1 MDFTR
6 SFAEHVARVE
16 HGIERLLPAAEA
28 SPSRLHQAMRYS
40 TQAGGKRLRPVL
52 LLAAAELFDPKGSID
67 PLPAA
72 VAVECVHTYSLIHDD
87 LPCMDNDDLRRG
99 RPTCHKAFDEATA
112 LLAGD
117 ALLTHAFKLLA
128 SSYRA
133 RPRLAAALCD
143 RLAEAAG
150 TGHLIGGQLLDLL
163 HEKSPD
169 VTGGTL
175 DEIHAR
181 KTGGMIW
188 APLVMGGL
196 IGGARPPALE
206 TLRAAGLSLGLAFQI
221 MDDILDTT
229 GDAATLGKTPG
240 KDARAGKATFVSV
253 HGEPASRR
261 SVSEHSSAAIG
272 AFRSL
277 PGDSAFLV
285 ALVQM
290 LAGRSN

>member
-6 SFAEHVARVE
+6 DFAEHVARVE
-16 HGIERLLPAAEA
+16 RAIDRLLPAADA
-28 SPSRLHQAMRYS
+28 SPARLHQAMRYS

-52 LLAAAELFDPKGSID
+52 VLAAAELFDPPGRVD

-99 RPTCHKAFDEATA
+99 RPTCHRAFDEATA

-133 RPRLAAALCD
+133 KPRLTASLCD
-143 RLAEAAG
+143 CLAEAAG
-150 TGHLIGGQLLDLL
+150 SGQLIGGQMLDLL
-163 HEKSPD
+163 HEKSAD
-169 VTGGTL
+169 VTSAIL
-175 DEIHAR
+175 NEIHAR
-181 KTGGMIW
+181 KTAGMIR
-188 APLVMGGL
+188 ASLVMGGL
-196 IGGARPPALE
+196 VGGARPPQLE
-206 TLRAAGLSLGLAFQI
+206 ALRAAGSSLGLAFQI
-221 MDDILDTT
+221 VDDILDAT

-253 HGEPASRR
+253 HGADASRR
-261 SVSEHSSAAIG
+261 IADELSAEAVA
-272 AFRSL
+272 AFRTL
-277 PGDSAFLV
+277 PGDAAFLV
-285 ALVQM
+285 ALVEM
-290 LAGRSN
+290 LAARRK

>member
-6 SFAEHVARVE
+6 NLAEHVARVE
-16 HGIERLLPAAEA
+16 RGIDRLLPAADA

-52 LLAAAELFDPKGSID
+52 ALATAELFDPAGRID

-128 SSYRA
+128 SSYRSK
-133 RPRLAAALCD
+133 PRLAAALCE
-143 RLAEAAG
+143 RLADAAG
-150 TGHLIGGQLLDLL
+150 TGHLIGGQMLDLI
-163 HEKSPD
+163 HEKSPN
-169 VTGGTL
+169 VSGEIL
-175 DEIHAR
+175 NEIHAR
-181 KTGGMIW
+181 KTAGLIW

-196 IGGARPPALE
+196 IGGARPPE
-206 TLRAAGLSLGLAFQI
+206 IEILRSAGFSLGMAFQI
-221 MDDILDTT
+221 VDDILDAT
-229 GDAATLGKTPG
+229 GDAVTLGKTPG
-240 KDARAGKATFVSV
+240 KDAKVGKATFVSL
-253 HGEPASRR
+253 HGAEVSRR
-261 SVSEHSSAAIG
+261 IAGEHSAAAVRALSA
-272 AFRSL
+272 L
-277 PGDSAFLV
+277 PGDTTFLV

-290 LAGRSN
+290 LAARSK